1 MWMRILALAC
11 GYFIAG
17 RLGLLLAIPPG
28 FATAFWPA
36 SGVAVAGL
44 LLFGVRAWP
53 GVLVGSF
60 LINVGTTFDTSG
72 PMTILLSLALP
83 LGIGAGAA
91 LQAIVGAYLVH
102 RFVGFPDPLN
112 REQDI
117 AALLVI
123 AGPLSCLI
131 SATAGVAL
139 LWSTGRIQAEELAFS
154 WWTWWVGDTIGAFL
168 VTPLVIVWAARPERD
183 WPRRPIIVSAPLG
196 ILAGLVVILFLYT
209 DRQEQERLRHAFEF
223 QSETL
228 TRALENHLE
237 YAGETLNAMRSF
249 HGNQPNRVDQQR
261 FAKLAKQV
269 LARRGIV
276 QAISWAPFIDDA
288 ERSAFEKAAR
298 QDGAPGFEIRQL
310 KDGQFVSA
318 ARRDEYY
325 PILYREPLPE
335 NPQGLGFDVGS
346 ELDRREAMRR
356 AADSGEATAAAPI
369 TPAQKGTGEKTIL
382 IFLPIYQENSGA
394 DPSTERRQA
403 VLGYVI
409 AVLRVGRLVDLA
421 WQGYESDDIDSWLY
435 DESAPPPKQL
445 VYHHSPMRTETDAAL
460 ADTPTAAP
468 GLKRRTT
475 IDAFGRRWAL
485 WLVPTPAYLAAQR
498 SMLSWTVLAGGMLFT
513 GLLGAVLLVVT
524 GREALIAGIV
534 EERTAELAHANT
546 ALTQEVRERAQ
557 AEDALRARE
566 ESLRQSEERF
576 RLLVEGTIGYAI
588 FMLDPRGHVV
598 SWNAGAERLH
608 GYRADEIIGQHFTRF
623 YSDEEAR
630 QDKPAQVLA
639 TAAATGRSEDE
650 GWRIR
655 KDGGKYWANAIITAL
670 RDADGNLKGFS
681 KITRDL
687 TERMRV
693 EAKLEESRR
702 FVERIAEMV
711 PSILYV
717 YDLKEER
724 NIFVNQRIESI
735 LGYSA
740 EETKRPGAPLPLDH
754 YHPDDLPK
762 VEWANEQC
770 QMVEDGAVIETEYRM
785 RHANGQWRWLHSRAT
800 IFVRD
805 SEDNPSQILGTLQ
818 DVTDQK
824 RLEQEVLEVASS
836 EQRRIGQVLH
846 DGTGQELTGLCMLA
860 GNLADA
866 LHEHAPE
873 EAQLARRIAQGLQRA
888 LGQVRALS
896 RGLIPVEV
904 DAEGLMAA
912 LTELTTRIGDMH
924 SVRCIFECL
933 EPVPI
938 EDNYA
943 ATQLFRIAQEAI
955 TNAIKHGQAG
965 AIRVSLESK
974 GHYVTLKI
982 ADDGKGLPTSNGH
995 TDGMGLRI
1003 MRYRAGQVGAQFSV
1017 RPGPMRGTIVSCT
1030 LFRGITHDGQQAE

>member
-1 MWMRILALAC
+1 MWIRILALAC
-11 GYFIAG
+11 CYYVAG

-36 SGVAVAGL
+36 SGVGVAGL
-44 LLFGVRAWP
+44 LLFGVRTWP
-53 GVLVGSF
+53 GILVGSF
-60 LINVGTTFDTSG
+60 LINVGTTFDTSSS
-72 PMTILLSLALP
+72 MSIFLSVALP
-83 LGIGAGAA
+83 FGIGAGAA

-102 RFVGFPDPLN
+102 RYVGFPNPLN
-112 REQDI
+112 REQDV
-117 AALLVI
+117 AALLLYS
-123 AGPLSCLI
+123 GPLSCVI
-131 SATAGVAL
+131 SATVGVTL

-168 VTPLVIVWAARPERD
+168 VAPLVIVWTTQSKRD

-196 ILAGLVVILFLYT
+196 ILAGLIVILFLYT
-209 DRQEQERLRHAFEF
+209 DRQEQQRLRHAFEF

-228 TRALENHLE
+228 TRALENHLD

-249 HGNQPNRVDQQR
+249 HGNQPNHADQQR
-261 FAKLAKQV
+261 FTKLAKQV
-269 LARRGIV
+269 LERRGIV
-276 QAISWAPFIDDA
+276 QAISWVPRIQDA

-298 QDGAPGFEIRQL
+298 ETDAPGFEIRQL
-310 KDGQFVSA
+310 TDGQFVPA
-318 ARRDEYY
+318 ARREEYY
-325 PILYREPLPE
+325 PILYREPLPQ
-335 NPQGLGFDVGS
+335 NAKWRGFDVGS

-356 AADSGEATAAAPI
+356 AAHSGEPSAAGPI
-369 TPAQKGTGEKTIL
+369 TPAQKGDAEKTIL
-382 IFLPIYQENSGA
+382 IFLPIYHENIGV
-394 DPSTERRQA
+394 DPNGDRRQS

-421 WQGYESDDIDSWLY
+421 WQGDDSYVLDTWLY
-435 DESAPPPKQL
+435 DESASPKKQL
-445 VYHHSPMRTETDAAL
+445 IYHRSPRDGGMDVTPDDVAPAA
-460 ADTPTAAP
+460 A

-475 IDAFGRRWAL
+475 IDAFGRQWAL
-485 WLVPTPAYLAAQR
+485 WLAPTPGYLAAHR
-498 SMLSWTVLAGGMLFT
+498 SMLAWSVLAGGMLFT

-546 ALTQEVRERAQ
+546 ALTQEVRDRTQ
-557 AEDALRARE
+557 AEEALRARE

-588 FMLDPRGHVV
+588 FMLDPQGRVV

-608 GYRADEIIGQHFTRF
+608 GYRTEEIIGAPLARF
-623 YSDEEAR
+623 YTDEEAS
-630 QDKPAQVLA
+630 QDKPAQALA
-639 TAAATGRSEDE
+639 TATATGRSEDE

-655 KDGGKYWANAIITAL
+655 KDGTRYWANAIVTAL
-670 RDADGNLKGFS
+670 RDADGTLKGFS

-702 FVERIAEMV
+702 FVERIAEMT

-717 YDLKEER
+717 YDLKEKSI
-724 NIFVNQRIESI
+724 IFVNQRIESI
-735 LGYSA
+735 LGYNA
-740 EETKRPGAPLPLDH
+740 EETKQPGTWLPLDR

-762 VEWANEQC
+762 VDWANEQY
-770 QMVEDGAVIETEYRM
+770 QSAEDGAVIETEYRM
-785 RHANGQWRWLHSRAT
+785 RHANGQWRWLHDRTT

-805 SEDNPSQILGTLQ
+805 SEGNPCQILGTLQ

-824 RLEQEVLEVASS
+824 RLEQEVLEIAAS

-866 LHEHAPE
+866 LEESPE
-873 EAQLARRIAQGLQRA
+873 EAQSARRIAQGLQRA

-912 LTELTTRIGDMH
+912 LTELTTRIGEMH
-924 SVRCIFECL
+924 GVRCIFDCL

-974 GHYVTLKI
+974 GHYVTLKVS
-982 ADDGKGLPTSNGH
+982 DDGKGMPSSNGH
-995 TDGMGLRI
+995 SAGMGLRI

-1017 RPGPMRGTIVSCT
+1017 RPGPTRGTIVSCT
-1030 LFRGITHDGQQAE
+1030 LFRGTTHDGHEAE